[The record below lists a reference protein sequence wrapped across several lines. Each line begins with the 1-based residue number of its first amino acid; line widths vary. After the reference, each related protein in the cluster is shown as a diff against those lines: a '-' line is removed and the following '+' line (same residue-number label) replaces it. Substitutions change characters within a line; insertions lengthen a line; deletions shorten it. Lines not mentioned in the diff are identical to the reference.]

1 MTDSHHAP
9 DRDALARL
17 VAQSLHAADAL
28 GLAAV
33 GIALNDALVQL
44 TGDGVAPPR

>member
-1 MTDSHHAP
+1 MNDSHQCI
-9 DRDALARL
+9 DRDALSRL

-44 TGDGVAPPR
+44 TGEGVAPPR